1 MTNEHIDAVL
11 AELAET
17 TKYLR
22 ESGRLMREAVQH
34 LIEAEERFEKTNRYL
49 IVIAERTDK
58 AISAALK
65 AREDGASS

>member
-22 ESGRLMREAVQH
+22 ESGRLMREAVTH

-65 AREDGASS
+65 AREDGAS